1 VRTAVRRYRALF
13 ATPGVLRVALPSLIG
28 RLPIGMSTLL
38 FVLVVHAGT
47 GSYGAAGLATA
58 ANAALTAVT
67 APALG
72 RLADRGRP
80 VAVLVWTGV
89 GQAALFGA
97 LVVGLRAEL
106 AVPLVVA
113 LAGLAGALNPP
124 IGAVTRVVLPRL
136 ARDPEAVQTAFALD
150 AISVE
155 LTFVVGPMVV
165 GVVAA
170 ILDPYAAAILAA
182 ALTAAGAVVLA
193 TAPAV
198 RSAYAVPRPVVPP
211 RDGRRWRRDRR
222 GGDRRRGDRRRGERR
237 RGPLRARGMVVV
249 LAVAGLEAAAYG
261 VMEVAIPAHAGY
273 LGQADSAGALVAVWS
288 AGSIVGGLWYSGRT
302 FRTPPHRQY
311 AILMCANVVGFGS
324 VLLATDLPS
333 LGVLLFL
340 AGLVI
345 SPTTAVEYTLVTAL
359 APRGTETEAFTWSG
373 SAVYLGFAG
382 GSALAGS
389 VLSST
394 LATARGLAVSAVVA
408 TGLVF
413 AGAVL
418 AVAYRRRLQADCSVS
433 QVTTARSP
441 LTTQ

>member
-1 VRTAVRRYRALF
+1 MRTAVRRYRALF

-38 FVLVVHAGT
+38 FVLVVQAGT

-67 APALG
+67 APTLG

-80 VAVLVWTGV
+80 VAVLASTGV
-89 GQAALFGA
+89 AQAALLGA
-97 LVVGLRAEL
+97 LVVALRGDL
-106 AVPLVVA
+106 AVPLVIA
-113 LAGLAGALNPP
+113 LAGLAGAVNPP

-136 ARDPEAVQTAFALD
+136 APDPQAVQTAFALD

-165 GVVAA
+165 GIVAA
-170 ILDPYAAAILAA
+170 VLDPYAATILAA
-182 ALTAAGAVVLA
+182 AITAAGALALA

-198 RSAYAVPRPVVPP
+198 RSAYAVPGPVGPP
-211 RDGRRWRRDRR
+211 PGGR
-222 GGDRRRGDRRRGERR
+222 RRRGRRRRGRRRGERR

-261 VMEVAIPAHAGY
+261 VMEVAIPAHADH
-273 LGQADSAGALVAVWS
+273 LGQAESAGALVAVWS

-311 AILMCANVVGFGS
+311 AILMCANVLGFGS
-324 VLLATDLPS
+324 LLLATDLPS

-345 SPTTAVEYTLVTAL
+345 SPTTAVEYALVTAL
-359 APRGTETEAFTWSG
+359 APPGTETEAFTWSG

-389 VLSST
+389 ALSST
-394 LATARGLAVSAVVA
+394 LATANGLAVSAVVA
-408 TGLVF
+408 TGLVL
-413 AGAVL
+413 AGAAL
-418 AVAYRRRLQADCSVS
+418 AVAYRRRLNPDCSVS
-433 QVTTARSP
+433 QKSTSSSASP
-441 LTTQ
+441 LTTR